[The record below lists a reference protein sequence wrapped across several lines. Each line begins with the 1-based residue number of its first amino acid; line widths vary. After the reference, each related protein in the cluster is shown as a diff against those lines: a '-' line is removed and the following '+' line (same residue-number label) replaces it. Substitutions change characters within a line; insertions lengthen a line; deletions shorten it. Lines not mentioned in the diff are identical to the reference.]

1 MSLRAGN
8 GYLLVVLTLV
18 STVNWADRQV
28 VPILFPGIRAE
39 LGLSDTQLGVVGGLA
54 FSLVYALSGF
64 VFGAAAD
71 RAVRVRVIA
80 FGLTA
85 WSVATAAGAFA
96 TDFTSLFWAR
106 FFTGIGEASLF
117 PCAVSLIGER
127 FPAAQRG
134 RALGVFGM
142 AAAIGSGLG
151 IGLGGRLAELFGW
164 RTVFLIYGSAGI
176 VLLPL
181 VLSVREAPRAR
192 PAQAHP
198 PSWRIVRDLLA
209 DSRLLVLWLAGCV
222 AIASGIGFSAWA
234 PSYFVRHRGLD
245 VTQAGALFGA
255 AQLIGGIA
263 GSIGGGLLADRR
275 RRARRVGEFD
285 VSLVA
290 ALIAAPL
297 VVLTI
302 ASTTTWIFAPSGLV
316 ATTVIYGIFP
326 PLQAVMVALVPP
338 VRHGMASAL
347 NVFFIGGLGSA
358 LGPFF
363 VGAVSDAVDLPTAMM
378 STALGLVLAAT
389 LIALAARL
397 ARGWRPA
404 ADCETPS

>member
-1 MSLRAGN
+1 MRASN
-8 GYLLVVLTLV
+8 GYLLTVLTLV
-18 STVNWADRQV
+18 SAVNWADRQV

-39 LGLSDTQLGVVGGLA
+39 LGLSDTELGIVGGLA
-54 FSLVYALSGF
+54 FSLIYALSGF

-80 FGLTA
+80 LGLTA

-96 TDFTSLFWAR
+96 TDFATLFWAR

-117 PCAVSLIGER
+117 PCAVSLVGER

-164 RTVFLIYGSAGI
+164 RSVFLIYGGAGI
-176 VLLPL
+176 ALVPL
-181 VLSVREAPRAR
+181 VLTLPERPRAR
-192 PAQAHP
+192 PVHAQQ
-198 PSWRIVRDLLA
+198 PSWRIVRELLA
-209 DSRLLVLWLAGCV
+209 DGRLVVLWLAGCV
-222 AIASGIGFSAWA
+222 AIASGIGFGAWA
-234 PSYFVRHRGLD
+234 PSYLVRHRGLD
-245 VTQAGALFGA
+245 VTQAGALFGG

-275 RRARRVGEFD
+275 RRTRRVGEFD

-290 ALIAAPL
+290 ALIAAPFVL
-297 VVLTI
+297 LTI
-302 ASTTTWIFAPSGLV
+302 AGTSTWIFAPSGII
-316 ATTVIYGIFP
+316 ATTVIYAIFP
-326 PLQAVMVALVPP
+326 PLQAVMVGLVPSQ
-338 VRHGMASAL
+338 RHGMASAL

-358 LGPFF
+358 LGPFM
-363 VGAVSDAVDLPTAMM
+363 VGAVSDLADLPTAMM
-378 STALGLVLAAT
+378 TPALGLVVAAT

-397 ARGWRPA
+397 ARGWRA
-404 ADCETPS
+404 TADCETPS